1 MRGFCVGC
9 LLLLLHITSS
19 LVWAQEDFAVSRI
32 PVHLRTRANAVM
44 RDRQCVVDMQSP
56 HEVLYRVRQAL
67 TIMNPSVLEYA
78 RLALFYDKNTTIK
91 SAHGFLYDGDGHL
104 LKKIGIKDFLDESA
118 VSSFSL
124 YEDDRVK
131 HFLPNALQYPF
142 TVVYEYEIRY
152 KQNLVVP
159 DWRPKPY
166 LDMAV
171 EQSSY
176 QFICGTQAPILIKE
190 ANYDGV
196 REETQQEKQ
205 KSYIWRVEALPA
217 VKIEPMLPPAESY
230 QICVKIAPEQFFY
243 YKRKGSYR
251 DWKELGQWVYHDL
264 IKDQQ
269 VTTPTMVSKVNAL
282 VSDIEDDKEKVKVLY
297 QYLQEKTR
305 YISVQIGI
313 GGFQPMAASEVERL
327 GYGDCKALVNYM
339 QTLLNI
345 AKIPSYY
352 CVVNAGNIKSDMD
365 ADFASMAQ
373 GNHIIL
379 AVPLAKDTVWLECT
393 SQKIPFNYLGDF
405 TDDRTVLACT
415 ADGGKLLRTPH
426 YADHDNLQQRV
437 ADFSLNLEGD
447 IIGKLTTTFEGVQFE
462 NRLGILEL
470 PVAEQQ
476 KKLKQVYAVDNVD
489 FTSIA
494 YNTVRLDSTPQID
507 ERLGVAIKRY
517 APKNGERVYLQPNIF
532 NRGRSVPTLQERKMP
547 TYINRGF
554 VDDDVITYTLP
565 DHYTMELKPRD
576 LQLRT
581 PFGEFTMEVK
591 LADNKLIYHRKLWMK
606 EGTFPPDQY
615 VDYARFVNAVYS
627 ADLAKVVF
635 LAD

>member
-1 MRGFCVGC
+1 MRRFYTSC
-9 LLLLLHITSS
+9 LLWLLLINGS
-19 LVWAQEDFAVSRI
+19 LVWAQENFAVSHI

-44 RDRQCVVDMQSP
+44 RDRQCVVDMRSP
-56 HEVLYRVRQAL
+56 HEVLYRVRQVL
-67 TIMNPSVLEYA
+67 TIMNRSALEYA
-78 RLALFYDKNTTIK
+78 RLALFYDKNTRIK
-91 SAHGFLYDGDGHL
+91 SVRGFLYDEDGYL

-159 DWRPKPY
+159 DWKPKPY

-176 QFICGTQAPILIKE
+176 QFICSNQAPILIKE
-190 ANYDGV
+190 ANYKGA
-196 REETQQEKQ
+196 REETQHEKQ
-205 KSYIWRVEALPA
+205 KSYTWQVKALPA
-217 VKIEPMLPPAESY
+217 VKIEPMLPPAETY
-230 QICVKIAPEQFFY
+230 QTCVKVAPQQFFY
-243 YKRKGSYR
+243 YRKDGSYSN
-251 DWKELGQWVYHDL
+251 WKELGYWVYQDL

-269 VTTPTMVSKVNAL
+269 VATPTMIAKVKELITA
-282 VSDIEDDKEKVKVLY
+282 IQDDKEKVKVLY
-297 QYLQEKTR
+297 HYLQEKTR

-345 AKIPSYY
+345 ARIPSYY
-352 CVVNAGNIKSDMD
+352 CVVNAGDVKSDMD

-379 AVPLAKDTVWLECT
+379 AVPLAKDTIWLECT
-393 SQKIPFNYLGDF
+393 SQKTPFNYLGDF
-405 TDDRTVLACT
+405 TDDRMVLACT

-426 YADHDNLQQRV
+426 YAEHENLQQRN
-437 ADFSLNLEGD
+437 AECSLNLDGD
-447 IIGKLTTTFEGVQFE
+447 IKGNLATSFRGDQFE
-462 NRLGILEL
+462 NRFGIPEL
-470 PVAEQQ
+470 PSTEQQ
-476 KKLKQVYAVDNVD
+476 KILKKIYAIDQVD
-489 FTSIA
+489 FTSVA
-494 YNTVRLDSTPQID
+494 YQILERDSLPQID
-507 ERLGVAIKRY
+507 EQLGITIKRY

-532 NRGRSVPTLQERKMP
+532 NRGRTVPTLQERKMP
-547 TYINRGF
+547 IYVNRGY
-554 VDDDVITYTLP
+554 VDDDVITYQLP
-565 DHYTMELKPRD
+565 AHYTMELKPAD
-576 LQLRT
+576 VQLRT
-581 PFGEFTMEVK
+581 PFGEFTMELK

-615 VDYARFVNAVYS
+615 VAYARFVNAVYS
-627 ADLAKVVF
+627 ADLAKVVL